1 MDNMHFIN
9 VTFQQEDN
17 DELFQTTILVM
28 EQLRYQSLLDWL
40 SDNGY
45 KPVVHSTP
53 DPTMY
58 MLEGVIK
65 DEEMGN
71 RFLEKLKTESPYLI
85 GEEVIEDTLLKKT
98 FHAANQMEKQMKVS
112 QELNKN
118 NKLDL

>member
-1 MDNMHFIN
+1 MDNIHFIN

-28 EQLRYQSLLDWL
+28 EQLRFQSLLGWL

-45 KPVVHSTP
+45 KPIVHNTP
-53 DPTMY
+53 DPTMF
-58 MLEGVIK
+58 MLEGAIE

-71 RFLEKLKTESPYLI
+71 RFLERLKTESPYLI